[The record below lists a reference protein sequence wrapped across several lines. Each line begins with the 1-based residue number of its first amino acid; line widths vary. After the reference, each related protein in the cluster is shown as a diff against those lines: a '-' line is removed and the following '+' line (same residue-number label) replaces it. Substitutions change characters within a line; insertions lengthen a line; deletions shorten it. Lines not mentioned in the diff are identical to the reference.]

1 MTRIGYSGPLEGCR
15 PVRAVLKTGQ
25 PVRETAAAEAG
36 SRDQRRFPLEREIAG
51 EIAFSPD

>member
-1 MTRIGYSGPLEGCR
+1 MTRIGYSGSLEGCR
-15 PVRAVLKTGQ
+15 PVRAVPKTGR